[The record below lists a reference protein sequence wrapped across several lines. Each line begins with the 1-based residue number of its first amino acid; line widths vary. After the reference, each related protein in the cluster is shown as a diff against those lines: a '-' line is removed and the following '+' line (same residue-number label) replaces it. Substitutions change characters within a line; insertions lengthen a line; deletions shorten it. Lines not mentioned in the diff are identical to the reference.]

1 MIAISVP
8 SLRIEIPV
16 YAAAVIAYA
25 KVSLNAKAAAEL
37 CCCPF
42 YWFDLL
48 VADEA
53 LELFE

>member
-1 MIAISVP
+1 MRAISVP